1 MKITAVRPKIP
12 QRPAKPGLN
21 AGRIQRLAR
30 WLTVRDGLTTAELAD
45 MAYGWR
51 VRWGGRKIR
60 PDEYRYCRWWW
71 SVVSDA
77 FKTSEGLWLARGC
90 LIRFREWYGVQPG
103 RPNVGLKMHAEKV
116 GEGLA
121 ERESKDSRKPEY
133 GVLDPS
139 AFKEDGG
146 PSIAERIANGSGI
159 YFIPADNSRV
169 PSRGAMGGWDQMRA
183 RLIGDN
189 EGRPMVVCFSAGL
202 TLPGPLSR
210 ISGLGRRIFSRPS
223 PA

>member
-1 MKITAVRPKIP
+1 MADCARRADNSRIGGHGLRLASALGRP
-12 QRPAKPGLN
+12 QN
-21 AGRIQRLAR
+21 QTGRISILPLVVVGRFGCVQNLRGPVAGARL
-30 WLTVRDGLTTAELAD
+30 
-45 MAYGWR
+45 
-51 VRWGGRKIR
+51 
-60 PDEYRYCRWWW
+60 
-71 SVVSDA
+71 
-77 FKTSEGLWLARGC
+77 

-169 PSRGAMGGWDQMRA
+169 PSRGAMGDWDQMRA

-223 PA
+223 RAR